1 MRKQAE
7 QAAREEAEA
16 AALAGAGPLP
26 LPPPPPPPLVAST
39 SDNDADFVA
48 SATFS
53 GARPGF
59 IFQAGPLGVGY
70 YREGSSATA
79 GGTSA
84 TAYGTILPHQHLLI
98 LGFPIPYPCF
108 AGYIMFLYPV
118 SKCTMEKALF
128 KSIWMGA
135 HRGRSG

>member
-1 MRKQAE
+1 
-7 QAAREEAEA
+7 
-16 AALAGAGPLP
+16 LAGAGPLP

-79 GGTSA
+79 GGISA
-84 TAYGTILPHQHLLI
+84 TTYGTILPHWHLLI
-98 LGFPIPYPCF
+98 SRLPYPVPLLCR
-108 AGYIMFLYPV
+108 LYHV
-118 SKCTMEKALF
+118 SKFPMEKALF
-128 KSIWMGA
+128 EVNLDGGTQEKERMKV
-135 HRGRSG
+135 